1 MVLFVPWPTK
11 RVVVKAPVV
20 VAEVVAAEVAAAE
33 VAVKVAVKVVVTVR
47 PMAMEPQR
55 QIKSAQWLHVPA
67 ATEKLQLEQIVFT
80 TMPKIV

>member
-11 RVVVKAPVV
+11 RVVVRAPVV
-20 VAEVVAAEVAAAE
+20 AVEVVAAEVAAAE
-33 VAVKVAVKVVVTVR
+33 VAVKVVVTVR

-55 QIKSAQWLHVPA
+55 QIKFAQWLHVPA
-67 ATEKLQLEQIVFT
+67 ATEKLQLEQTVFT